1 MGAELCARKAHKQ
14 HLSHHGQSRRT
25 DADGLGV
32 LLAYARV
39 GRRQLP
45 ILMDESRLGRR
56 SQLHLQAV
64 HTLLMPPV
72 EAVALRCRPVY
83 ETPIY
88 DQLRDEGINA
98 EVAASQTAQPRGGR
112 PRRRRPLADTTDPIA
127 MGALPRPAADPVAQY
142 PVPERA
148 DQLPGAT
155 QQTAAVRGPQATLP
169 RLMHARDTRA
179 HAASSSPTAT
189 GVSNP

>member
-1 MGAELCARKAHKQ
+1 MPMA
-14 HLSHHGQSRRT
+14 
-25 DADGLGV
+25 LGWRLFSAMS

-98 EVAASQTAQPRGGR
+98 EVAPTQTAPPRGGH
-112 PRRRRPLADTTDPIA
+112 PRRYRRLPDTTDPITVS
-127 MGALPRPAADPVAQY
+127 ALPGPAADPVAHHHHHHHHH
-142 PVPERA
+142 PVPAGA
-148 DQLPGAT
+148 DQPPDVT

-169 RLMHARDTRA
+169 RPTHARHTRA
-179 HAASSSPTAT
+179 HAASRSSTAI
-189 GVSNP
+189 GASNP